1 MRERRA
7 YSQPAALWKGERG
20 ATGAYM
26 GVMSDQPIRDFHF
39 HIYFDATQIEEAKA
53 VAGAAASAFDLP
65 VGHFHPGPVGPHP
78 RGSVQVTVPT
88 ERFGEVAQWFAL
100 NRAGLTIFAHASTG
114 DDRADHK
121 DHVIW
126 FGPSE
131 QVDLTIFG

>member
-1 MRERRA
+1 MADPR
-7 YSQPAALWKGERG
+7 
-20 ATGAYM
+20 
-26 GVMSDQPIRDFHF
+26 IRDFHF
-39 HIYFDATQIEEAKA
+39 HVYFDAAEIEQAEA
-53 VAGAAASAFDLP
+53 VATAAARAFPLP

-88 ERFGEVAQWFAL
+88 ELVGPVAQWFAL

-114 DDRADHK
+114 DDRADHS

-131 QVDLTIFG
+131 TIDLALFD